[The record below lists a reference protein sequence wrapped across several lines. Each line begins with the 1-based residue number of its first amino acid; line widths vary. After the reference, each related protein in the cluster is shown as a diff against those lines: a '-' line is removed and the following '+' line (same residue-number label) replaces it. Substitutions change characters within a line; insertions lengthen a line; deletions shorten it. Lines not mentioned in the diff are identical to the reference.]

1 MIDKLKLKDFT
12 VFKALEI
19 DFSSKINVVIGENA
33 TGKTHLLKIAY
44 ALCSANNV
52 LKGKREVEAS
62 ELTDALSEK
71 IVNVFKPIDN
81 KLGKL
86 RSRGPSGDSS
96 FSAQFIDK
104 QVSASFHTNSTIIK
118 DISSKDY
125 ENYGWEPV
133 FIPTKEVLS
142 FMEGFVSLYNK
153 YRLSFDQTYYDI
165 CSLLDLPAARTD
177 QLDEKSKWAMG
188 EIEKTIGGKFIFHGG
203 GRVTFRVGKNELSAN
218 DAAEGFRKAGIIY
231 RLLEVGAVRPGV
243 SGTLFW
249 DEPEANLNPKLIKL
263 LVEILLELSRKGQQI
278 ILATH
283 DYILLKWFDLLM
295 DKNKDD
301 HIRFHALYYAEE
313 SGELKLQSTDDYLQI
328 TPNAIDEVYAELIDE
343 DIDRSMG
350 GLGK

>member
-1 MIDKLKLKDFT
+1 MIDKLKLTDFT

-33 TGKTHLLKIAY
+33 TGKTHLLKVAY
-44 ALCSANNV
+44 ALCSAGNA
-52 LKGKREVEAS
+52 LKSKPEPDDSDLIDV
-62 ELTDALSEK
+62 LSEK
-71 IVNVFKPIDN
+71 LVNVFRPIDN

-86 RSRGPSGDSS
+86 RRRGPSGDSS

-104 QVSASFHTNSTIIK
+104 QISASFHTNSTVVK
-118 DISSKDY
+118 DIISKDY

-133 FIPTKEVLS
+133 FIPTKEALS

-165 CSLLDLPAARTD
+165 CSLLDLPVIHTD
-177 QLDEKSKWAMG
+177 QLDEKSNWAMG

-203 GRVTFRVGKNELSAN
+203 GRVTFRVGKDELSAN
-218 DAAEGFRKAGIIY
+218 DTAEGFRKAGILY
-231 RLLEVGAVRPGV
+231 RLLEVGALRPGV

-249 DEPEANLNPKLIKL
+249 DEPESNLNPKLIKL
-263 LVEILLELSRKGQQI
+263 LVGILLELSRRGQQI

-283 DYILLKWFDLLM
+283 DYVLLKWFDLLM

-301 HIRFHALYYAEE
+301 HIRFHALYYDEK
-313 SGELKLQSTDDYLQI
+313 SGEVKLQSTDDYLRI

>member
-1 MIDKLKLKDFT
+1 MIDKLTLKDFT

-33 TGKTHLLKIAY
+33 TGKTHLLKAAY

-52 LKGKREVEAS
+52 LKAKPEVEDS
-62 ELTDALSEK
+62 DLIDALSEK
-71 IVNVFKPIDN
+71 LVNVFRPIDN

-96 FSAQFIDK
+96 FSAQFIEK
-104 QVSASFHTNSTIIK
+104 QVSASFHTNSMVIK
-118 DISSKDY
+118 DMSSKGY
-125 ENYGWEPV
+125 ESYDWEPV

-165 CSLLDLPAARTD
+165 CSLLDLPVARMD
-177 QLDEKSKWAMG
+177 QLDEKSKWAMD
-188 EIEKTIGGKFIFHGG
+188 EIEKTIGGKFTFHGG
-203 GRVTFRVGKNELSAN
+203 GRVTFMAGKNELSAN
-218 DAAEGFRKAGIIY
+218 DTAEGFRKAGILY

-249 DEPEANLNPKLIKL
+249 DEPEANLNPKLMRL

-278 ILATH
+278 VLATH
-283 DYILLKWFDLLM
+283 DYVLLKWFDLLM
-295 DKNKDD
+295 DKGRDD
-301 HIRFHALYYAEE
+301 HVRFHALYYDEASCEV
-313 SGELKLQSTDDYLQI
+313 KLQSTDDYIQI
-328 TPNAIDEVYAELIDE
+328 TPNVIDEVYAELINE